1 MSTGLTL
8 PRRVTAAD
16 QYLALELNSRL
27 EAASPHKLVS
37 ILYEELMRA
46 LEVAVRTLATGRP
59 IVAHPQVHRAQSI
72 LMALEASLDFK
83 AGGTLSESLAAV
95 YRSMR
100 KELSQAARAGD
111 PGKLSALQNGVES
124 VANAWAAVQA

>member
-1 MSTGLTL
+1 MSASLVL

-27 EAASPHKLVS
+27 EAASPHRLVS
-37 ILYEELMRA
+37 ILYEELTRA
-46 LEVAVRTLATGRP
+46 IEVAVRTLATGRA
-59 IVAHPQVHRAQSI
+59 IAAHPQVHRAHSI

-83 AGGTLSESLAAV
+83 AGGALSVSLAAV

-111 PGKLSALQNGVES
+111 AGKLSALQKGVES
-124 VANAWAAVQA
+124 VATAWAAVQA

>member
-1 MSTGLTL
+1 MRSGLTL
-8 PRRVTAAD
+8 PRRATAAD

-27 EAASPHKLVS
+27 DAASPHKLVS
-37 ILYEELMRA
+37 ILYEELQRA
-46 LEVAVRTLATGRP
+46 LEVAVRTLAAGRG
-59 IVAHPQVHRAQSI
+59 IAVHPQVNRAQSI

-83 AGGTLSESLAAV
+83 AGGTLSHSLAAV

-111 PGKLSALQNGVES
+111 SLKLSALQKGVES
-124 VANAWAAVQA
+124 VANAWASVGR